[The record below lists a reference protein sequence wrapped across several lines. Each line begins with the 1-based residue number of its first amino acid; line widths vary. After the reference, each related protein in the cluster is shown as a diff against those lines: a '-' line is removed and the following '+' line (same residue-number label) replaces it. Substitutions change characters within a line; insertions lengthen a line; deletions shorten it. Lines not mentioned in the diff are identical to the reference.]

1 MVAADP
7 NTVSGIKSVGTL
19 IDELWLFGKQH
30 NSEDM
35 LREAVGGMAS
45 RPEGFVM
52 YTTTQS
58 NEPPAGVFKKKLQYA
73 RDVRDGKIHDPH
85 FLPVIFEHPPEMVAS
100 GEHLLLDNL
109 AMVNPNLGYSVDEQ
123 FLYREY
129 NKAKEA
135 GEEDFRGFMSKHANV
150 EIGLALRADR
160 WAGADFWK
168 QQARRVT
175 FDDILRRS
183 EVVTVGIDGG
193 GLDDLLGLAVIGR
206 DRETREWLCWCHAW
220 AHTIA
225 WKGEERNFKIK
236 GF

>member
-1 MVAADP
+1 
-7 NTVSGIKSVGTL
+7 
-19 IDELWLFGKQH
+19 
-30 NSEDM
+30 
-35 LREAVGGMAS
+35 
-45 RPEGFVM
+45 
-52 YTTTQS
+52 
-58 NEPPAGVFKKKLQYA
+58 
-73 RDVRDGKIHDPH
+73 
-85 FLPVIFEHPPEMVAS
+85 
-100 GEHLLLDNL
+100 EHLLLDNL

-160 WAGADFWK
+160 WAGADFWE

-175 FDDILRRS
+175 FEDILRRS

-206 DRETREWLCWCHAW
+206 DRQTREWLCWCHAW

-225 WKGEERNFKIK
+225 LERRKSEISKLKDFERAGDLTIVKRVGEDVEQVAEYVSRIYEAELLDKI
-236 GF
+236 GIDP

>member
-1 MVAADP
+1 
-7 NTVSGIKSVGTL
+7 
-19 IDELWLFGKQH
+19 
-30 NSEDM
+30 
-35 LREAVGGMAS
+35 VGGMAS

-160 WAGADFWK
+160 WSGADFWE
-168 QQARRVT
+168 QQARRV
-175 FDDILRRS
+175 
-183 EVVTVGIDGG
+183 
-193 GLDDLLGLAVIGR
+193 
-206 DRETREWLCWCHAW
+206 
-220 AHTIA
+220 
-225 WKGEERNFKIK
+225 
-236 GF
+236 